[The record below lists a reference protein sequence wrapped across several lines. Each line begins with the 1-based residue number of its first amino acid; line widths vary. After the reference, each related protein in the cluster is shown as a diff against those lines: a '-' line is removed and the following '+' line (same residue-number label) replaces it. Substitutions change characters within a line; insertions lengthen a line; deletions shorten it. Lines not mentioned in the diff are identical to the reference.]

1 MSWRQGRSM
10 DLQAAVTLLV
20 PTSHLEPFSVLD
32 FYPNFTLFS
41 SNDVIRG
48 QCELIAMVIAI

>member
-1 MSWRQGRSM
+1 M

-20 PTSHLEPFSVLD
+20 PTSDLEPFSVLD